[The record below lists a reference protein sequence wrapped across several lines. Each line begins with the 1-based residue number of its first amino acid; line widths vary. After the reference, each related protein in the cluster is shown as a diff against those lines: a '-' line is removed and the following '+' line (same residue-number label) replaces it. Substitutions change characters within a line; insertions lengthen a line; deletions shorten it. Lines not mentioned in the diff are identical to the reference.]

1 MNKKIVEIKE
11 LISNGDLMK
20 AFDAFSVLADGIK
33 RTDMKDALLIT
44 KSRFLQLES
53 DRRNATIHNETY
65 TIERNKILYVII
77 ELLNDLDYETEK
89 AELENQGKFSFKKV
103 FRDRQ
108 ILISFTLLLLVLLT
122 YFVTKVYISP
132 RYVRVIGDSLTWNG
146 IEVTTIEIWIA
157 GFLAILTLYKIVY
170 NYLDIPNNEEP
181 RKRYYDHQNIN
192 VKDIK
197 AEDIAKNIEIFTIE
211 QKEKLVDAIR
221 SGITDEVIDK
231 FREFGNEEL
240 KNKTR
245 YDALAENFNKTE
257 RRIENEINALN
268 KKSNVNLTIG
278 VITTASAVIFLFYVS
293 LNLAHTFNDWLAFIS
308 YFIPRL
314 TLVIFIEV
322 FSFYFLKL
330 YRTNLNEIQ
339 YYQNELTDI
348 DFKIVALKGA
358 LLSHDDE
365 FLKQVLNEVIKID
378 HNKILKKD
386 ETTVDIEKFRA
397 ENENTKELLNKIF
410 DFYDFKNT
418 LNPIQNRKE
427 DSK

>member
-65 TIERNKILYVII
+65 TLERNKILSVVI

-89 AELENQGKFSFKKV
+89 AELANQGKFSFKKV

-108 ILISFTLLLLVLLT
+108 ILVSFTLLLLVLLT
-122 YFVTKVYISP
+122 YFVTRIYISP
-132 RYVRVIGDSLTWNG
+132 RYVGVIGDSLSWNG
-146 IEVTTIEIWIA
+146 IEITTIEIWIA

-170 NYLDIPNNEEP
+170 NYLEIPSNDEP
-181 RKRYYDHQNIN
+181 RKRYYEHQNIN

-197 AEDIAKNIEIFTIE
+197 AEDIAKNIEVFTIE
-211 QKEKLVDAIR
+211 QKEKIVDAIR
-221 SGITDEVIDK
+221 SGITNEVIDK
-231 FREFGNEEL
+231 FREIGNEEL
-240 KNKTR
+240 KKKTR
-245 YDALAENFNKTE
+245 YDAIAENFNKTE
-257 RRIENEINALN
+257 RRIENEIKALN

-293 LNLAHTFNDWLAFIS
+293 LNLAHTFTDWLSFIS

-330 YRTNLNEIQ
+330 YKTNLNEIQ
-339 YYQNELTDI
+339 YYQNEMTDI
-348 DFKIVALKGA
+348 EFKIVSLKSA
-358 LLSHDDE
+358 LLGQDEE
-365 FLKQVLNEVIKID
+365 FLKQLLSEVIKID
-378 HNKILKKD
+378 HNKIIKKD
-386 ETTVDIEKFRA
+386 ETTIEIEKYRA
-397 ENENTKELLNKIF
+397 ENENSKELLNRIF
-410 DFYDFKNT
+410 DYYDFKNSF
-418 LNPIQNRKE
+418 NPLQNKK
-427 DSK
+427 DDPK